1 MTAANLGG
9 LLVAAAL
16 LAKSGL
22 FGDMLPGAPPPTNDK
37 YGLDEPG
44 TLSFNEWQ
52 KQFPGGSYLDYQD
65 YLKGV

>member
-1 MTAANLGG
+1 
-9 LLVAAAL
+9 VDF
-16 LAKSGL
+16 

-44 TLSFNEWQ
+44 TLSFNDWQ

>member
-1 MTAANLGG
+1 MAATNIGA

-22 FGDMLPGAPPPTNDK
+22 FGDMLPGAPPPDNGNGF
-37 YGLDEPG
+37 GLTPPG
-44 TLSFNEWQ
+44 LSYAEWQ
-52 KQFPGGSYLDYQD
+52 KHNPGGSYLDWQD

>member
-1 MTAANLGG
+1 MTAANIGG

-22 FGDMLPGAPPPTNDK
+22 FGDMLPGAPPPTK
-37 YGLDEPG
+37 EVYGLDEPG

-52 KQFPGGSYLDYQD
+52 KFNPGGSYLDYQD

>member
-1 MTAANLGG
+1 MAATNIGA

-22 FGDMLPGAPPPTNDK
+22 FGDMLPGAPPTTTPDTFGITPT
-37 YGLDEPG
+37 GL
-44 TLSFNEWQ
+44 SYAEWQ
-52 KQFPGGSYLDYQD
+52 KHNPGGSYLDWQD